1 MTVQHDEQ
9 RPQRAR
15 GRGWLLSLA
24 AILTW
29 EAVLM
34 LVLLAIGGLPDP
46 DTLYYDVGPKLIAI
60 VVTGTPL
67 TYLVSWRRP
76 RSFPQV
82 ALAALPVFLL
92 CLALLLQQP

>member
-1 MTVQHDEQ
+1 MTVQHDDQ
-9 RPQRAR
+9 RRQRAR

-24 AILTW
+24 AILSW
-29 EAVLM
+29 QAVLM

-46 DTLYYDVGPKLIAI
+46 DTLYYWLGPKL
-60 VVTGTPL
+60 VVTVVAATPL

-76 RSFPQV
+76 RPFRQV
-82 ALAALPVFLL
+82 ALFALPVFLL